1 MNPIAESLGRIRAI
15 ASKELR
21 QLGRDRL
28 TFGMVVGIPVMQ
40 ILIFGYSIN
49 FDVRN
54 IQAGVVD
61 LAQTS
66 ASRAFVADLQATQ
79 ILKVTEHLSSPRE
92 LQARIDS
99 GDLSVGV
106 YIPPDFERRRFE
118 AQSGGNRPM
127 AQILVDGSEPSI
139 EGVVRGLANQ
149 RRAGR
154 AGIAVPDNRPVEIRT
169 LYNPEKRTAVQI
181 VPALIGVILNMTMV
195 IFTAIAIVRERER
208 GNLELLI
215 VTPVKS
221 AELLTGKLLP
231 YIAVGLVQTTLILLF
246 GHWLFDVPVV
256 GSILDLYLA
265 AAAFIA
271 ATLMLGLLISTL
283 AQTQFQAVQLS
294 FFTML
299 PSILLSGFMFPF
311 DGMPKAAQWIAQA
324 LPLTHFVELVRGI
337 VLRGAPLSS
346 MPGALLKLAAFFA
359 VALTLA
365 ALRFRK
371 RLD

>member
-1 MNPIAESLGRIRAI
+1 MGALSEAWGRISAV

-28 TFGMVVGIPVMQ
+28 TFGMVVGIPLVQ

-49 FDVRN
+49 FDVRH
-54 IQAGVVD
+54 IEAAVVD
-61 LAQTS
+61 HAHS
-66 ASRAFVADLQATQ
+66 SGSRALIQQLEATQ
-79 ILKVTEHLSSPRE
+79 VVSVTHHFGSTTELKK
-92 LQARIDS
+92 AIDN
-99 GDLSVGV
+99 GTVSVGIYV
-106 YIPPDFERRRFE
+106 PPDFERRRLE
-118 AQSGGNRPM
+118 GDRP
-127 AQILVDGSEPSI
+127 AVQILVDGSEPTI
-139 EGVVRGLANQ
+139 EGVVNGLAKLPPQQ
-149 RRAGR
+149 RPGLSAST
-154 AGIAVPDNRPVEIRT
+154 VRPIEVQT

-215 VTPVKS
+215 TTPVGS
-221 AELLTGKLLP
+221 AELMAGKLLP
-231 YIAVGLVQTTLILLF
+231 YIAVGLVQTTLILLV
-246 GHWLFDVPVV
+246 GKWLFDVPIV
-256 GSILDLYLA
+256 GSVLDLYLA
-265 AAAFIA
+265 SALFIA
-271 ATLMLGLLISTL
+271 ATLMLGLLISTV

-311 DGMPKAAQWIAQA
+311 DGMPLAAQLIAQV

-337 VLRGAPLSS
+337 VLRGAGIGDMPLQ
-346 MPGALLKLAAFFA
+346 LLKLTAFFV
-359 VALTLA
+359 VAMTLA